1 MKTLFA
7 LGIAVALSVSA
18 QTQTPA
24 SAPPVPASAPQTP
37 AAPGEKPRIQV
48 TPGATPNSFKLD
60 LAGPKPTSIA
70 ELPPA
75 SVVATVDGQKVT
87 AGQLQAILRNVPAP
101 VQQKIE
107 GDRKE
112 FVTQYA
118 MFMRLVDL
126 ARKEKLDQKSP
137 YKENIEYQTM
147 VVLQGAAVEQKG
159 HELTVSPEDIKKYYD
174 SNQDRYSRVKFKAI
188 YLPFNTSATS
198 APDGSGKALAT
209 EAEAKAK
216 AEDLVKQARA
226 GADFVKLVKENSGD
240 PTSVAKDGDFP
251 PVHKADKVPPEILKA
266 LFAVKQGEVTDPVQ
280 QARGF
285 YIFKVMETGAEPL
298 AQVQDSI
305 KSELQKEQLKKWLDE
320 LKASIQVKMEGEAA
334 PAQATPAPVPSASM
348 APSQK

>member
-18 QTQTPA
+18 QTQTT
-24 SAPPVPASAPQTP
+24 APPP
-37 AAPGEKPRIQV
+37 AAPSAKPAIQV
-48 TPGATPNSFKLD
+48 TPGADPHSFQVS
-60 LAGPKPTSIA
+60 LAGPKPTPIT

-75 SVVATVDGQKVT
+75 TVVATVDGQKVT
-87 AGQLQAILRNVPAP
+87 AAQLQAILRNLPAP

-126 ARKEKLDQKSP
+126 AHKQKLEQQSP

-159 HELTVSPEDIKKYYD
+159 KELTVSPEDIKKYYD
-174 SNQDRYSRVKFKAI
+174 GNQDRYDLVKFKAI
-188 YLPFNTSATS
+188 YLPFNASPTS
-198 APDGSGKALAT
+198 APDGSGKSLAT
-209 EAEAKAK
+209 EADAKAK

-226 GADFVKLVKENSGD
+226 GADFIKLVKDNSGD

-251 PVHKADKVPPEILKA
+251 PIHKTDKVPAEIVKA
-266 LFAVKQGEVTDPVQ
+266 LFGAKAGEVTDPSQ
-280 QARGF
+280 CLERTDAANGEF
-285 YIFKVMETGAEPL
+285 YSDCG
-298 AQVQDSI
+298 
-305 KSELQKEQLKKWLDE
+305 KK
-320 LKASIQVKMEGEAA
+320 
-334 PAQATPAPVPSASM
+334 
-348 APSQK
+348 

>member
-18 QTQTPA
+18 QTQSPA
-24 SAPPVPASAPQTP
+24 SAP
-37 AAPGEKPRIQV
+37 AAPSAKPTIQV
-48 TPGATPNSFKLD
+48 TPGAAPHSFD
-60 LAGPKPTSIA
+60 VSLAGPKPTPIS
-70 ELPPA
+70 ELPPTT
-75 SVVATVDGQKVT
+75 VVATVDGQKVT
-87 AGQLQAILRNVPAP
+87 AAQLQAILRNVPAP

-112 FVTQYA
+112 FVAQYA

-126 ARKEKLDQKSP
+126 ARKEKLEQQSP

-159 HELTVSPEDIKKYYD
+159 KELTVSPEDIKKHYD
-174 SNQDRYSRVKFKAI
+174 ANQDRYDRVKFKAI
-188 YLPFNTSATS
+188 YLPFNASPTS

-209 EAEAKAK
+209 EADAKAK

-251 PVHKADKVPPEILKA
+251 VVHRTDKVPPEIVKA
-266 LFAVKQGEVTDPVQ
+266 LFAAKKDEVTDPVQ

-285 YIFKVMETGAEPL
+285 YVFKIVETGAEPL

-305 KSELQKEQLKKWLDE
+305 KGELQNEQLKKWLDA
-320 LKASIQVKMEGEAA
+320 LKTSIQVKMEEEAA
-334 PAQATPAPVPSASM
+334 PAQAAPAPAPSASV